1 MRWLPDSRVG
11 VIALGNATYVPM
23 SVMAR
28 RMLELL
34 DEHGLVPVATV
45 DASTALLDAAQRL
58 AALLSD
64 WTDTAA
70 SQLFADNVA
79 LDESFARRARQAVE
93 FSRTHGSV
101 AVESITAIT
110 PMRGRATLRHA
121 DGTERLFD
129 LELSPLNPPRLQL
142 YEVAGG

>member
-1 MRWLPDSRVG
+1 MT
-11 VIALGNATYVPM
+11 ATATRAVRNQPPP
-23 SVMAR
+23 
-28 RMLELL
+28 LEGR
-34 DEHGLVPVATV
+34 D
-45 DASTALLDAAQRL
+45 
-58 AALLSD
+58 
-64 WTDTAA
+64 
-70 SQLFADNVA
+70 LFADNVA

-93 FSRTHGSV
+93 FSRAHGSV
-101 AVESITAIT
+101 AVESIAAIT